1 MREQVVI
8 PLSTPIRR
16 ARAGRTSAGRAQGAF
31 PPGARRAHFWK
42 ANIGRMAPPRYRVAV
57 LGPGGVGGLLG
68 ALLARAGDSVVVLA
82 GESTARA
89 IGERGLKL
97 HSSRFGDFDVPV
109 DSAVKLETP
118 VDACLI
124 TVKATQLEPALERVP
139 AQAVGQALLVPFL
152 NGIDHVARLRALY
165 PTSSVVAA
173 TIRVEVARI
182 EAGAVRQTS
191 PFAAVE
197 IATSPGVA
205 DRVEALASHLRA
217 TGLDVKVRDVEAPML
232 WDKLVLLGPLA
243 LLTTHARANVGEVR
257 TNRRDDA
264 LALIS
269 EVAAVATAEGVAVD
283 PEAVLR
289 MFDAAPEAMQSSM
302 QRDQAAGLPLE
313 LDAIG
318 GAVLEHA
325 ARAGVSVPVT
335 TRLVEELREREAR
348 LAH

>member
-1 MREQVVI
+1 V
-8 PLSTPIRR
+8 
-16 ARAGRTSAGRAQGAF
+16 
-31 PPGARRAHFWK
+31 
-42 ANIGRMAPPRYRVAV
+42 APDRYRVAV
-57 LGPGGVGGLLG
+57 LGPGGVGGLLA

-97 HSSRFGDFDVPV
+97 QSSRFGDFDVPV
-109 DSAVKLETP
+109 DSAVELQTP

-124 TVKATQLEPALERVP
+124 TVKATQLDAALERVP
-139 AQAVGQALLVPFL
+139 AQAVGNALLVPFL
-152 NGIDHVARLRALY
+152 NGIDHVARIRALY
-165 PTSSVVAA
+165 PSSDVVAA
-173 TIRVEVARI
+173 TIRVEVARV
-182 EAGAVRQTS
+182 EAGTIRHTS

-197 IATSPGVA
+197 IATSPTVA
-205 DRVEALASHLRA
+205 DRVDDLASHLRA
-217 TGLDVKVRDVEAPML
+217 TGLDVKVRDEEVPML

-257 TNRRDDA
+257 THRRDDT
-264 LALIS
+264 LDLIS
-269 EVAAVATAEGVAVD
+269 EVAAIANAEGVAVD

-318 GAVLEHA
+318 GAILEHA
-325 ARAGVSVPVT
+325 ARAGVAAPVT
-335 TRLVEELREREAR
+335 TLLVEELRERESG
-348 LAH
+348 AH

>member
-1 MREQVVI
+1 MSPE
-8 PLSTPIRR
+8 
-16 ARAGRTSAGRAQGAF
+16 
-31 PPGARRAHFWK
+31 
-42 ANIGRMAPPRYRVAV
+42 RYRVAV
-57 LGPGGVGGLLG
+57 LGPGGVGGLLA
-68 ALLARAGDSVVVLA
+68 ALLARAGSSVVVLA
-82 GESTARA
+82 GDSTART

-97 HSSRFGDFDVPV
+97 QSSRFGDFDVPV
-109 DSAVKLETP
+109 DSAVELETP

-124 TVKATQLEPALERVP
+124 TVKATQLETALERVP
-139 AQAVGQALLVPFL
+139 ARAVGQALLVPFL
-152 NGIDHVARLRALY
+152 NGIDHVARLRTLY
-165 PTSSVVAA
+165 PSSNVVAA

-182 EAGAVRQTS
+182 EPGAIRQTS

-197 IATSPGVA
+197 IATSPAVA
-205 DRVEALASHLRA
+205 DRVENLVDHLRA
-217 TGLDVKVRDVEAPML
+217 TGLDVKVRGEEGPML
-232 WDKLVLLGPLA
+232 WEKLVLLGPLA
-243 LLTTHARANVGEVR
+243 LLTTHARANLGEVR
-257 TNRRDDA
+257 TRRRDDA

-269 EVAAVATAEGVAVD
+269 EVAAVATAEGVPVD
-283 PEAVLR
+283 ADGVLR